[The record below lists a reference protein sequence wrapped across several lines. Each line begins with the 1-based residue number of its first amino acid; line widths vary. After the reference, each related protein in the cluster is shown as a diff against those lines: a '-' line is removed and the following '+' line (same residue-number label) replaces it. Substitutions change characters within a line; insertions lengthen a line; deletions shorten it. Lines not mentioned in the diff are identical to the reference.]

1 MNNNKIIIYE
11 ETLVRFLIQA
21 YLRGAWNEADARTDG
36 TTHDKISL
44 SESYAKETADWI
56 TKNLTLEA
64 RIEYTTKVGP

>member
-1 MNNNKIIIYE
+1 MNNNKVIIYE

-21 YLRGAWNEADARTDG
+21 YLRGAWNEADARTDDK
-36 TTHDKISL
+36 THDKISL
-44 SESYAKETADWI
+44 SESYATETADWI